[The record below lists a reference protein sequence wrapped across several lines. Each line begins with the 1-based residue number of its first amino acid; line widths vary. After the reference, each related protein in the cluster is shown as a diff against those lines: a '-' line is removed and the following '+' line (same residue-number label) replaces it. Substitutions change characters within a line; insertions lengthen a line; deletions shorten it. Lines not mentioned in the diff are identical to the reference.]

1 MSSVGGKKSIPD
13 DLLTR
18 NVVDIIV
25 RDELEKKLSSGKKL
39 NIKLG
44 FDPTGAQLHI
54 GRAVTL
60 WKLRAFQDLGHN
72 IQFVIGNFTGTI
84 GDSSDK
90 DSERPM
96 LDRKTVEQNAKDYH
110 RQLEKILDMK
120 KVKIFYNGDWFDNM
134 PLSQFF
140 ELTQHFTIQQMTERD
155 NFSNRIKAG
164 KPVGLHET
172 LYPLLQGYDSVAMK
186 TDLEVG
192 GTDQLFNLL
201 AGRTV
206 QKHFGL
212 EPQSVMTFEL
222 LEGLDGRKM
231 STSWG
236 NCIYIMDEPVEMY
249 GKVMTLRDE
258 LIPRYFRLCTDVE
271 IGVIEQ
277 IEQNLA
283 AGDNPRDT
291 KASLA
296 RAIVARYHGGE
307 IADRAEETWN
317 KRFRDGEKPE
327 HIEEVYIK
335 KADSHNL
342 VDFVSENFNI
352 SKSEARRIINQNGLK
367 IDDEITTESALELRD
382 GMVVQVGKHRFKRIT
397 TQK

>member
-1 MSSVGGKKSIPD
+1 MNKSGGKKSIPD
-13 DLLTR
+13 GLLTR
-18 NVVDIIV
+18 NVEDIIV
-25 RDELEKKLSSGKKL
+25 RDELEAKLISGKKL

-60 WKLRAFQDLGHN
+60 WKLKEFQDLGHH

-134 PLSQFF
+134 PLNQFF
-140 ELTQHFTIQQMTERD
+140 ELTSLFTIQQMTERD

-206 QKHFGL
+206 QKHFGMT
-212 EPQSVMTFEL
+212 PQSVMTFGL

-236 NCIYIMDEPVEMY
+236 NCIYILDEPVDMF
-249 GKVMTLRDE
+249 GKVMSLRDE

-271 IGVIEQ
+271 LDVIEQ
-277 IEQNLA
+277 IERNLA

-296 RAIVARYHGGE
+296 RTIVARYHGE
-307 IADRAEETWN
+307 DIAAHAEETWN
-317 KRFRDGEKPE
+317 KRFRDGNKPE
-327 HIEEVYIK
+327 HIEEVIVHQ
-335 KADSHNL
+335 AQSHNL
-342 VDFVSENFNI
+342 VDFVSENFNV
-352 SKSEARRIINQNGLK
+352 SKSEARRVINQNGLK
-367 IDDEITTESALELRD
+367 IDDEIVTESEMELRD
-382 GMVVQVGKHRFKRIT
+382 GMVVQVGKHRFKRISVR
-397 TQK
+397 K